1 MFIRNKLIKII
12 EQIFLLSPLVILL
25 MAIFNF
31 SDTKFILSR
40 LIPIV
45 CIYCL
50 FRYRQD
56 IKDNFNSQL
65 RLFFVS
71 GLLVVIIF
79 SIYHFVREDEFSLPR
94 TLIASLA
101 YLIFVPWKKIN
112 IQSIYYVLVI
122 ASIVCGVNAF
132 YEYYVLNIA
141 RVGVATN
148 PIPYALYISFLI
160 LCCIYFLLINSS
172 IFMKVLAGIGSLL
185 LLAAVIMTD
194 VRGVIVFLP
203 IAIFYLIFSVV
214 KLKWRH
220 YVILSIA
227 VFTVLGIIYT
237 IFQESID
244 ARIKQTQYEFA
255 MIDQGNYKTSIGIR
269 LELWRHGLSVISNQP
284 IFGLGDKGLTNSIA
298 SMTNRG
304 AAVQPHLHN
313 QYLDFLARYGLVGT
327 LAIILFCLSLIFK
340 LTDSGLKYIGDP
352 LVNSILITLFF
363 AGLTDVPL
371 HHTHIIYLL
380 TILCGLLICFSEM
393 RKDSERYMFK

>member
-1 MFIRNKLIKII
+1 MYIRYNFLNKI
-12 EQIFLLSPLVILL
+12 ENLFLLSPLIVLL
-25 MAIFNF
+25 TMAFNF
-31 SDTKFILSR
+31 SDTKSILSR

-50 FRYRQD
+50 FRYRQA
-56 IKDNFNSQL
+56 IKDNFSSQL
-65 RLFFVS
+65 SLFFVS
-71 GLLVVIIF
+71 GLIVVTIF
-79 SIYHFVREDEFSLPR
+79 SFYHFVREDEFSLPR

-101 YLIFVPWKKIN
+101 YLIFVPWKKIS
-112 IQSIYYVLVI
+112 IQSIYYLLVI

-132 YEYYVLNIA
+132 YEHYVLNIA

-160 LCCIYFLLINSS
+160 LCCIYFLLIKSS
-172 IFMKVLAGIGSLL
+172 IFMKVLAGIGGLL
-185 LLAAVIMTD
+185 SLAAAIMTD

-203 IAIFYLIFSVV
+203 IAIFYLVFSVV
-214 KLKWRH
+214 KLKWRY

-227 VFTVLGIIYT
+227 VFTVSGIIYT

-269 LELWRHGLSVISNQP
+269 LELWKHGLSVISNQP
-284 IFGLGDKGLTNSIA
+284 ILGLGDKRLTNSIA

-304 AAVQPHLHN
+304 AAMQPHLHN
-313 QYLDFLARYGLVGT
+313 QYLDFLARYGLIGM
-327 LAIILFCLSLIFK
+327 LAIAVFCLSLMFK
-340 LTDSGLKYIGDP
+340 ITDSGLKYIGDP
-352 LVNSILITLFF
+352 LVNSMLIILFF

-380 TILCGLLICFSEM
+380 TILCGLLIYFSEM
-393 RKDSERYMFK
+393 RKDSNRYMFK

>member
-1 MFIRNKLIKII
+1 MHMKYNLLNKI
-12 EQIFLLSPLVILL
+12 ENLFLLSPLIILL
-25 MAIFNF
+25 TMVFNI
-31 SDTKFILSR
+31 SDTKSILSR

-45 CIYCL
+45 CVYCL
-50 FRYRQD
+50 FRYRQA
-56 IKDNFNSQL
+56 IKDNFNSPL
-65 RLFFVS
+65 RFFFVS
-71 GLLVVIIF
+71 GLIVVILF
-79 SIYHFVREDEFSLPR
+79 SFYHFVREDEFSLPR

-112 IQSIYYVLVI
+112 IKSIYYVLVI

-132 YEYYVLNIA
+132 YEHYVLNIA

-160 LCCIYFLLINSS
+160 LCSIYFLLIDSS
-172 IFMKVLAGIGSLL
+172 NFMKVLAGIGGLL
-185 LLAAVIMTD
+185 SLAALIMTD

-214 KLKWRH
+214 KLKWKY

-227 VFTVLGIIYT
+227 VFTVSGIIYT

-244 ARIKQTQYEFA
+244 ARIKKTQYEFA
-255 MIDQGNYKTSIGIR
+255 MIEQGNFKTSIGIR
-269 LELWRHGLSVISNQP
+269 LELWKHGLSVISNQP

-327 LAIILFCLSLIFK
+327 LAIAVFCFSLIFK
-340 LTDSGLKYIGDP
+340 ITDSGLKYIGDP
-352 LVNSILITLFF
+352 LVNSMLIILFF

-371 HHTHIIYLL
+371 HHTHLVYLL
-380 TILCGLLICFSEM
+380 TILCGLLKYFSEI
-393 RKDSERYMFK
+393 RKNSENYILK